1 MTHTFPTRRSSD
13 LPAGPCRQPGFH
25 RIGLLVSGDADA
37 RKVDGRLDHGS
48 RQAVAAPHHAAAQGC
63 GDQAGQGGRAV
74 AVNGQR
80 NREARRP
87 SGLTRAPPITDEE
100 IPMRM
105 TPVTTLRKTA
115 LLPALIATGLFAG
128 CGGAAESAADA
139 ARSEEHTSELQSLM
153 RTSYA

>member
-100 IPMRM
+100 ITMRM
-105 TPVTTLRKTA
+105 
-115 LLPALIATGLFAG
+115 
-128 CGGAAESAADA
+128 
-139 ARSEEHTSELQSLM
+139 RSEEHTSEIQSLM
-153 RTSYA
+153 RISYAVFCLKQKIHHSFITTSTINYRTNYLTQSI

>member
-1 MTHTFPTRRSSD
+1 MRISEWSSDVCSSD
-13 LPAGPCRQPGFH
+13 L
-25 RIGLLVSGDADA
+25 GLRGSGDADA

-63 GDQAGQGGRAV
+63 GDHAGQGGRAV

-100 IPMRM
+100 ITMPM
-105 TPVTTLRKTA
+105 THVTTLPQTDLRPALTAPGRRKT
-115 LLPALIATGLFAG
+115 GEKG
-128 CGGAAESAADA
+128 
-139 ARSEEHTSELQSLM
+139 
-153 RTSYA
+153 

>member
-1 MTHTFPTRRSSD
+1 M
-13 LPAGPCRQPGFH
+13 
-25 RIGLLVSGDADA
+25 GLLGSGDADA

-87 SGLTRAPPITDEE
+87 SGLTSAPPITDEE

-105 TPVTTLRKTA
+105 TPVTTLRTTA
-115 LLPALIATGLFAG
+115 PPPAKRESGVSGKSVQVCVQL
-128 CGGAAESAADA
+128 GG
-139 ARSEEHTSELQSLM
+139 RPLTKKK
-153 RTSYA
+153 